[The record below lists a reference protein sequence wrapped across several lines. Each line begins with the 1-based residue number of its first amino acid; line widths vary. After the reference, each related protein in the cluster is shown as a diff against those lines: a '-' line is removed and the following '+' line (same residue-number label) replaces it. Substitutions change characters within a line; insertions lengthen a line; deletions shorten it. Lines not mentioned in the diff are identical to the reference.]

1 MQNPQDDETTSYNLS
16 PAELKLIFLMRNMGE
31 FEKIEIKRTNDG
43 ISIVSTATTKEIFH
57 DWQRVFDF

>member
-1 MQNPQDDETTSYNLS
+1 
-16 PAELKLIFLMRNMGE
+16 MRNMGE

-57 DWQRVFDF
+57 D